1 MGELIEELQQLRL
14 TDYRCDAYHLPLEIL
29 ASRAGLKL
37 KSKSKNSLVAALSAY
52 LSDEKN
58 IHAIWDGLD
67 ALERAIVTDAMI
79 NQHYL
84 LKERA
89 NELSKEMNQQ
99 LKEKTKMSLFF
110 INGYIPVEI
119 GNILIKFIQRP
130 HINVNEQKLNGKL
143 LRNYSVYRYSEDQ
156 WTDWTNI
163 VKFASTGKF
172 KVTKAGNFPT
182 KAALNKINEIVV
194 AKEYETENIS
204 LVEAKNGADTH
215 RLYGLYKTMVAAN
228 VLALDGTTV
237 ILGDEAKAFLSA
249 SYAKQAEMLFEA
261 YKNNVDYDEITRIPF
276 ETFEPDRACSEKVRQ
291 SSINL
296 LSGLQEGKWIKMDE
310 LSEQLYKC
318 WRTFIMQ
325 YVGSITEKSEYSG
338 YYRDYFE
345 GDWERL
351 ERPYLDVFLIEG
363 LGALGI
369 VDLALEEEEI
379 EKSFFDIDWR
389 LKVAYF
395 KLTPL
400 GAYLFGKNKDFKDPS
415 AKGRLANDLCV
426 DENMHIRVGNSLKRY
441 QHEIFFDKFCQKDE
455 KEDYTEYVLDFAAA
469 LNAFN
474 EDISLDEILSY
485 LQKECT
491 KEIPP
496 QVELVIHQ
504 WKQDQHKVKIR
515 KVTIIECEDERILN
529 DLMESKQVVKC
540 GAKKLVQA
548 LEIEA
553 GSEKKV
559 KKEIEKKNYFCKI
572 IGQDG
577 GKAK

>member
-1 MGELIEELQQLRL
+1 MGELIEKLQQLRL
-14 TDYRCDAYHLPLEIL
+14 TSYNYDAYHLPLEKMV
-29 ASRAGLKL
+29 SRAGLNL
-37 KSKSKNSLVAALSAY
+37 KSKGKNSLVNALGTY

-58 IHAIWDGLD
+58 IRAIWDKFD

-79 NQHYL
+79 NRNYL
-84 LKERA
+84 LRKRA

-110 INGYIPVEI
+110 INGSIPIEI
-119 GNILIKFIQRP
+119 QKILVKFIERP
-130 HINVNEQKLNGKL
+130 QMNVQEQKLNGKL
-143 LRNYSVYRYSEDQ
+143 LRDYSVYRYAQDQ

-163 VKFASTGKF
+163 IKFASTGKF
-172 KVTKAGNFPT
+172 KVTKAGNLPT
-182 KAALNKINEIVV
+182 KAALNKINEMVV
-194 AKEYETENIS
+194 AKEYETENIG
-204 LVEAKNGADTH
+204 LLEARNGADAH
-215 RLYGLYKTMVAAN
+215 RLYGLYKTMIAAN
-228 VLALDGTTV
+228 VLTLDGTTV
-237 ILGDEAKAFLSA
+237 TLGDKAKTFLSM

-261 YKNNVDYDEITRIPF
+261 YQNNMDYDEIMRIPF
-276 ETFEPDRACSEKVRQ
+276 ETFQPDRACSAEVRQ
-291 SSINL
+291 PIINVL
-296 LSGLQEGKWIKMDE
+296 KGLPEGQWIKMDE
-310 LSEQLYKC
+310 LSQEFYKY
-318 WRTFIMQ
+318 WRPFIMEH
-325 YVGSITEKSEYSG
+325 VIGITEKSEYSG

-351 ERPYLDVFLIEG
+351 ERPYLDILFIEG
-363 LGALGI
+363 LGPLGI
-369 VDLALEEEEI
+369 VDLALEEEEV
-379 EKSFFDIDWR
+379 ERDYFDMDWR
-389 LKVAYF
+389 LKVAYL
-395 KLTPL
+395 KLTSL
-400 GAYLFGKNKDFKDPS
+400 GAYLFGKNKDFSDPS

-441 QHEIFFDKFCQKDE
+441 QHEIFFDQFCEKDE

-491 KEIPP
+491 KEMPP

-504 WKQDQHKVKIR
+504 WKQDQQKVKIR
-515 KVTIIECEDERILN
+515 KVTLIECEDERILN
-529 DLMESKQVVKC
+529 DLMESKQVAKY

-577 GKAK
+577 GKTK

>member
-1 MGELIEELQQLRL
+1 MGELIDRLQQLR
-14 TDYRCDAYHLPLEIL
+14 TTSYNPDAYHLPLDTL

-37 KSKSKNSLVAALSAY
+37 KSKNKSSLVNALDAY

-58 IHAIWDGLD
+58 IRAIWDGLD

-84 LKERA
+84 LRERA
-89 NELSKEMNQQ
+89 KELSKEMNQQ
-99 LKEKTKMSLFF
+99 LKEKTKMSLLF
-110 INGYIPVEI
+110 IDGYIPVEI
-119 GNILIKFIQRP
+119 GNVLVNFIQRP
-130 HINVNEQKLNGKL
+130 YMNVNEQKLNGKL
-143 LRNYSVYRYSEDQ
+143 LRNYSVYRYAEDQ

-163 VKFASTGKF
+163 IKFASTGKF
-172 KVTKAGNFPT
+172 KVTKAGGFPT

-194 AKEYETENIS
+194 AKEYETENIG
-204 LVEAKNGADTH
+204 LVEAKNGADAH
-215 RLYGLYKTMVAAN
+215 RLYGLYKTMIAAK

-237 ILGDEAKAFLSA
+237 ILGDEARAFLSA

-261 YKNNVDYDEITRIPF
+261 YQNNVDYDEITRIPC

-291 SSINL
+291 AIIKL
-296 LSGLQEGKWIKMDE
+296 LSSLQEGQWIKMDE
-310 LSEQLYKC
+310 FSEELYKC

-325 YVGSITEKSEYSG
+325 YVRGITEKSQYSG
-338 YYRDYFE
+338 YYRDYFS

-351 ERPYLDVFLIEG
+351 ERPYLDVLLIEG
-363 LGALGI
+363 LGPLGI
-369 VDLALEEEEI
+369 VDLALEEEEM
-379 EKSFFDIDWR
+379 EKDFFDIDWR

-415 AKGRLANDLCV
+415 AKGRLANDLWI
-426 DENMHIRVGNSLKRY
+426 DERMHIRVGNSLKRY
-441 QHEIFFDKFCQKDE
+441 QHEIFFDQFCEKDE

-474 EDISLDEILSY
+474 QDISLDEIFSY
-485 LQKECT
+485 LKKECT

-496 QVELVIHQ
+496 QIELVINE
-504 WKQDQHKVKIR
+504 WKKDQHKVQIR

-529 DLMESKQVVKC
+529 DLMESKQVAKC

-548 LEIEA
+548 IEIEA

-577 GKAK
+577 GKAI